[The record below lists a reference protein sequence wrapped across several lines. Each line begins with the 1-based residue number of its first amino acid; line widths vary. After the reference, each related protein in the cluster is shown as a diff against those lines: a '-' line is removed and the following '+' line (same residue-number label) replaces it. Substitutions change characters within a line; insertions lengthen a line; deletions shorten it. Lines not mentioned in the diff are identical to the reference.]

1 MLYST
6 LRRLREACASLL
18 PHRRRPSEAT
28 GFNPP
33 QQNAG
38 PPSPRRE
45 RGLGGEVLPLLALAA
60 GLVFALACGG
70 DGDGDAG
77 EAPSVES
84 PQTVNLQ
91 LDWTPNTNHIG
102 IYVALANGWYEEA
115 GIDLEI
121 LPYGD
126 TNPDTIVANGQADVA
141 VSFPANVIFSRAAGL
156 ELTSIASVLQRN
168 PTELTVLASSDI
180 QSPKDFDGKT
190 YAGFGLPYEEPQIRT
205 VVIADGGTG
214 DFDVATLDTFAYEA
228 LYNGRA
234 DFTEM
239 FMTWE
244 GIEADLRGIE
254 IRSFKYSDYGVPD
267 FPGVVL
273 VARTEAVEAG
283 SPKLA
288 KFLEVTRR
296 GYEFAAAN
304 PDEASQI
311 FLNYLP
317 DAFPE
322 PELVTRSTQVLA
334 GYFVVEATPWGRQS
348 AEDWKAYSHWFIEQ
362 DIVVD
367 GDDNVIES
375 EADLP
380 GGELYSN
387 DLLPDG

>member
-1 MLYST
+1 MLEIRY
-6 LRRLREACASLL
+6 RLMHLVHILVKA
-18 PHRRRPSEAT
+18 
-28 GFNPP
+28 
-33 QQNAG
+33 AG
-38 PPSPRRE
+38 LNPRR
-45 RGLGGEVLPLLALAA
+45 GATLLALAA
-60 GLVFALACGG
+60 AVTLAFGCSD
-70 DGDGDAG
+70 DGNGDAG
-77 EAPSVES
+77 DTPSAES
-84 PQTVNLQ
+84 PQTVSLQ

-126 TNPDTIVANGQADVA
+126 TNPDTLVANGQANVA
-141 VSFPANVIFSRAAGL
+141 ISFPANVIFSRAAGL
-156 ELTSIASVLQRN
+156 ELTSIASVLQSN
-168 PTELTVLASSDI
+168 PTELTVLAASDI

-214 DFDVATLDTFAYEA
+214 DFEVATLDTFAYEA

-267 FPGVVL
+267 FPGVVI
-273 VARTEAVEAG
+273 VARTEVVESG
-283 SPKLA
+283 SAKLE

-296 GYEFAAAN
+296 GYEFAAEN
-304 PDEASQI
+304 PDQASQV
-311 FLNYLP
+311 FLDYLP

-322 PELVTRSTQVLA
+322 PELVRRSTEALA
-334 GYFVVEATPWGRQS
+334 SYFVVSGRRWGEQD
-348 AEDWKAYSHWFIEQ
+348 AGDWNAYTHWFVEQ

-367 GDDNVIES
+367 ANDNVIE
-375 EADLP
+375 AVDDLP
-380 GGELYSN
+380 GGELFSN